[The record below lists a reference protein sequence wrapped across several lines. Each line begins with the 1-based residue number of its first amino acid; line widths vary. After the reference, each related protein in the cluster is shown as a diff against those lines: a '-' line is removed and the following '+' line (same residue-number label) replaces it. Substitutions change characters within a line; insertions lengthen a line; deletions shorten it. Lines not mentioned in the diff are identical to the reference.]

1 MSNQDDAFH
10 ARIKRVR
17 ARSGHY
23 APAPA
28 AVRGRVRDDD
38 AGDEGLIWAIL
49 RPQLALVLG
58 ALAMVAGRAFA
69 MNYLMLE
76 PDTAVLTG
84 GEGAV
89 VLLLLVGIG
98 LVFGKSQVIA
108 HGALVV
114 GAALAFLAEGYYIP
128 LAPEL
133 MSSLYDPE
141 YVGRVLLDVR

>member
-1 MSNQDDAFH
+1 MSNQDDAFR

-17 ARSGHY
+17 ARTGHS

-28 AVRGRVRDDD
+28 PSRRRVRDDD
-38 AGDEGLIWAIL
+38 AGDQSPIWPIL

-58 ALAMVAGRAFA
+58 ALAMIAGRAFA
-69 MNYLMLE
+69 MTYLMLE
-76 PDTAVLTG
+76 PDTDVLSG

-98 LVFGKSQVIA
+98 LMFGTSQAIA

-114 GAALAFLAEGYYIP
+114 GAALAFLAEGYYIA

-133 MSSLYDPE
+133 MSSIYDPE
-141 YVGRVLLDVR
+141 YVGRVLLGAR